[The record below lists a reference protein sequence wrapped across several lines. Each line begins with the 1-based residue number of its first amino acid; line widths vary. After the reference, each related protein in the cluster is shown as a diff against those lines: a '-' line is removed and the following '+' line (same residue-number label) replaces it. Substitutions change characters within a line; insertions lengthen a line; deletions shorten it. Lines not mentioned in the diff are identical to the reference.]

1 VYRGVS
7 LRKVGHLLGPTQA
20 ATTQRYKRLQDAAL
34 RDATNVLGEI
44 FKTAGKSEAMMPER
58 QGFEPFTLHN
68 LKQLH
73 DAGGTDSQQLQP
85 IAAAKSAN

>member
-1 VYRGVS
+1 M
-7 LRKVGHLLGPTQA
+7 A
-20 ATTQRYKRLQDAAL
+20 
-34 RDATNVLGEI
+34 
-44 FKTAGKSEAMMPER
+44 ER

-85 IAAAKSAN
+85 IAAANCLLTDCATAGK